1 MGIGGCASAMETRG
15 LGELLSE
22 LDNVLDNRSLY
33 LAAKEK
39 NIRADSLSIALATDP
54 EKKLQLLG
62 NLFRDYESFNADSAY
77 AVNERLTELA
87 LSVGNRHQ
95 YLWGLMNKA
104 YILCSTGMYSEGLA
118 LLDSINR
125 NELQQE
131 HLPHYYHIKRT
142 AYGYMADFAAFEQD
156 RNRYDLLRRDYRDS
170 ILLANPYGS
179 LAHMITLADKLNNE
193 GNPQKA
199 LDELKKYT
207 PATEHEQAI
216 CYWTMA
222 DSYKRLNDDVKYEEM
237 LLRASISDMKSSVR
251 EYISL
256 RELAMWLYKRG
267 DLDRAY
273 RLLSIS
279 LEDAA
284 ACNARLRIFEL
295 SNFYPEINTIYVD
308 TVKKKNTTLIWSL
321 VLITILLGL
330 AIWFFVKTRKQKGRV
345 EAAHSALNIAH
356 GELEVLNARLSSTN
370 AQLSETN
377 ARLTEANEMLSDA
390 NHSIAEISE
399 MKEVYIG
406 RYMDQCLGYIEKLD
420 SFRKHIGK
428 FASADKLDEL
438 RKLTKS
444 SAMIDEE
451 LKQFYSQFDNTF
463 LRLFPSFVDD
473 FNELLL
479 PEERITPKRSGSLT
493 PELRIYA
500 LIRLGITDN
509 EQISRFLRYSL
520 TTIYNYRTKMRNRAR
535 CDRNELD
542 NLVAKI
548 GR

>member
-1 MGIGGCASAMETRG
+1 MEQRG
-15 LGELLSE
+15 LGELLHE
-22 LDNVLDNRSLY
+22 LDEVLDNRPFY

-39 NIRADSLSIALATDP
+39 KIRADSLSVAMATDP
-54 EKKLQLLG
+54 AMKLELLG

-77 AVNERLTELA
+77 AVNEQLTALA
-87 LSVGNRHQ
+87 ITTGNHNQ
-95 YLWGLMNKA
+95 YLWGVMNKA
-104 YILCSTGMYSEGLA
+104 YILCSTGMYSEGLS
-118 LLDSINR
+118 LLDSLDR
-125 NELQQE
+125 NELKAE

-156 RNRYDLLRRDYRDS
+156 RIRYDRLRRDYRDS
-170 ILLANPYGS
+170 ILIANPYGS

-193 GNPQKA
+193 GRARKA

-207 PATEHEQAI
+207 PATEHEKAI

-222 DSYKRLNDDVKYEEM
+222 DSYKRLSDDRMYEEM
-237 LLRASISDMKSSVR
+237 LLRAAISDMKSSVR

-256 RELAMWLYKRG
+256 RELAMWLYKKG

-321 VLITILLGL
+321 VLITLFLGL
-330 AIWFFVKTRKQKGRV
+330 ATWFFIKTRKQKSRV
-345 EAAHSALNIAH
+345 EAAHSALNDANC
-356 GELEVLNARLSSTN
+356 ELEKLNAQLSSTN
-370 AQLSETN
+370 SQLTETN
-377 ARLTEANEMLSDA
+377 ARLTEANSMLSEA

-399 MKEVYIG
+399 LKEVYIG

-420 SFRKHIGK
+420 SFRKNVGK
-428 FASADKLDEL
+428 LASSDKIADLK
-438 RKLTKS
+438 KLTKS
-444 SAMIDEE
+444 TALVDEE
-451 LKQFYSQFDNTF
+451 LKQFYSRFDITF
-463 LRLFPSFVDD
+463 LSLFPSFVED
-473 FNELLL
+473 FNDLLV
-479 PEERITPKRSGSLT
+479 PEEKIVPKRSGSLT

-509 EQISRFLRYSL
+509 EQIARFLRYSL

-535 CDRNELD
+535 GDRNELD
-542 NLVAKI
+542 QLVAKI